1 MLLGERGEVIDEK
14 EQMDTGNE
22 SSGDAYEGDIS
33 TPRNTELSVSSSF
46 VRVERLFGIDNGY
59 DVDSRERN
67 PIISIS
73 VNPSDPLLLA
83 TGGREGSVRLWKLE
97 KQESL
102 VDPTLK
108 DEIPAVKVKQLTTLL
123 GHSGQVN
130 GVRFSPDGAYL
141 ATCSS
146 DSTVRVYGDQQKKN
160 NWKLVHSLR
169 FHSLDVVD
177 VTWISPTVL
186 VSTSTDR
193 NTVLW
198 DALTGGRLQ
207 TLYSDKGSSCPK
219 GVVSDPKGEYLIV
232 MFEEGFMDVYRRNTV
247 SDDGKYRLSKHV
259 DLSKED
265 VGNFSKAFKST
276 LYARRGA
283 WSPGGE
289 FLLLPLGARRKEGA
303 CGVQYERLNL
313 LEPVPGEKLEAS
325 KIFLGHSSRIVL
337 VTVCPDQLVSKAE
350 EESSF
355 HISAMVSVDGVV
367 SLWSSGKSN
376 DEKPIA
382 VTANVSSPMTVCTD
396 ATWSHSSPSSSS
408 GFIIT
413 LFLSFSDGSV
423 TMFQLHNIATKKVI
437 AKTTVSHS
445 ATVPSLNSQRVAG
458 AATDVK
464 SAQVE
469 LRVGGKRKI
478 QPVFVSAED
487 ITSSPSSFQ
496 DEIISVASKT
506 SCESKVVAKIDHS
519 KFVFSLS
526 LNGTSILEN
535 ITGIVTCMA
544 HSDSLIVIGLVLPPR
559 NYASI
564 LVREMTGSLTSVL
577 VSHPASLITVTSD
590 NLIGIILG
598 CSETLNIWK
607 LVDGT
612 LQAVSDD
619 IPLVNFL
626 KDEPIASIAFEAERT
641 VVLVTESGKQAT
653 FNHFLR
659 KWTYPMY

>member
-22 SSGDAYEGDIS
+22 SSGDTYEGNIS

-46 VRVERLFGIDNGY
+46 VRVERLFGVDNGY

-67 PIISIS
+67 PIISLS
-73 VNPSDPLLLA
+73 VNPGDPLLLA

-102 VDPTLK
+102 LDPKLK
-108 DEIPAVKVKQLTTLL
+108 EEIPAVKVKQLTTLL

-130 GVRFSPDGAYL
+130 GVRFSSDGAYL

-160 NWKLVHSLR
+160 NWKLAHSLR

-193 NTVLW
+193 NTVVW

-232 MFEEGFMDVYRRNTV
+232 MFEEGFMDVYRRNTGT
-247 SDDGKYRLSKHV
+247 DDGKYRLSRHV

-337 VTVCPDQLVSKAE
+337 VTVCPHQLVSEAE
-350 EESSF
+350 DESIF

-367 SLWSSGKSN
+367 SFWSSGRLN

-382 VTANVSSPMTVCTD
+382 VIANVSSPMTVCTD
-396 ATWSHSSPSSSS
+396 ATWSYSSSL

-437 AKTTVSHS
+437 AKTTVSNS

-478 QPVFVSAED
+478 QPVFVSADD
-487 ITSSPSSFQ
+487 ITSPSSFQ
-496 DEIISVASKT
+496 DEIISVASNNN
-506 SCESKVVAKIDHS
+506 SESRVVAKIDHS

-526 LNGTSILEN
+526 LNGTIILEN

-544 HSDSLIVIGLVLPPR
+544 HSDSLIVIGLFLPPR

-564 LVREMTGSLTSVL
+564 LVRGMTGSLTSVL
-577 VSHPASLITVTSD
+577 VSHPASLITVTSN

-598 CSETLNIWK
+598 CSETLSIWK
-607 LVDGT
+607 LVDGS

-653 FNHFLR
+653 FNHALR
-659 KWTYPMY
+659 KWTYPIY